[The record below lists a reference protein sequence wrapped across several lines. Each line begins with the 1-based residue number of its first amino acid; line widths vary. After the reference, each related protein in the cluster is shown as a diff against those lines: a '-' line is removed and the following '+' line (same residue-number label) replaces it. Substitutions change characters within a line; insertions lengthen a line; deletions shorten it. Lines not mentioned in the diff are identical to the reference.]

1 MESALCFWFFSIE
14 SCRYSGSIFASPSVH
29 PAFSSSFRMFFAVS
43 ITAYLSIPA
52 ILVPGV
58 FMIVSVSFH
67 LPSVPYI
74 YMIVSLRNF
83 VNIFLSLYGTFFV
96 DLLYSTW
103 YCVIRKKVNDMT
115 QGERVKEVRKA
126 LGLTLDKFG
135 EKVGVKKQT
144 VSRIENGVNNVTDQ
158 MVLSICREFNVNYD
172 FLMNGEGEM
181 FDDLPQ
187 TVLDELCAQYDL
199 DDLDRTLVEMY
210 IEMPEQVRDY
220 LKQEI
225 RKRFLKE
232 DTKK

>member
-1 MESALCFWFFSIE
+1 
-14 SCRYSGSIFASPSVH
+14 
-29 PAFSSSFRMFFAVS
+29 
-43 ITAYLSIPA
+43 
-52 ILVPGV
+52 
-58 FMIVSVSFH
+58 
-67 LPSVPYI
+67 
-74 YMIVSLRNF
+74 
-83 VNIFLSLYGTFFV
+83 
-96 DLLYSTW
+96 
-103 YCVIRKKVNDMT
+103 MT
-115 QGERVKEVRKA
+115 QGERVKEIRKA

-158 MVLSICREFNVNYD
+158 MVLSICREFNVSYEY
-172 FLMNGEGEM
+172 LTNGEGEM

-232 DTKK
+232 DAKK

>member
-1 MESALCFWFFSIE
+1 
-14 SCRYSGSIFASPSVH
+14 
-29 PAFSSSFRMFFAVS
+29 
-43 ITAYLSIPA
+43 
-52 ILVPGV
+52 
-58 FMIVSVSFH
+58 
-67 LPSVPYI
+67 
-74 YMIVSLRNF
+74 
-83 VNIFLSLYGTFFV
+83 
-96 DLLYSTW
+96 
-103 YCVIRKKVNDMT
+103 MT
-115 QGERVKEVRKA
+115 QGERVKEIRKA

-172 FLMNGEGEM
+172 YLMNGEGEM

-225 RKRFLKE
+225 RKRFLKD

>member
-1 MESALCFWFFSIE
+1 
-14 SCRYSGSIFASPSVH
+14 
-29 PAFSSSFRMFFAVS
+29 
-43 ITAYLSIPA
+43 
-52 ILVPGV
+52 
-58 FMIVSVSFH
+58 
-67 LPSVPYI
+67 
-74 YMIVSLRNF
+74 
-83 VNIFLSLYGTFFV
+83 
-96 DLLYSTW
+96 
-103 YCVIRKKVNDMT
+103 MT

-210 IEMPEQVRDY
+210 IEMPEQVREY

>member
-1 MESALCFWFFSIE
+1 
-14 SCRYSGSIFASPSVH
+14 
-29 PAFSSSFRMFFAVS
+29 
-43 ITAYLSIPA
+43 
-52 ILVPGV
+52 
-58 FMIVSVSFH
+58 
-67 LPSVPYI
+67 
-74 YMIVSLRNF
+74 
-83 VNIFLSLYGTFFV
+83 
-96 DLLYSTW
+96 
-103 YCVIRKKVNDMT
+103 MT

-210 IEMPEQVRDY
+210 LEMPEQVRDY

>member
-1 MESALCFWFFSIE
+1 
-14 SCRYSGSIFASPSVH
+14 
-29 PAFSSSFRMFFAVS
+29 
-43 ITAYLSIPA
+43 
-52 ILVPGV
+52 
-58 FMIVSVSFH
+58 
-67 LPSVPYI
+67 
-74 YMIVSLRNF
+74 
-83 VNIFLSLYGTFFV
+83 
-96 DLLYSTW
+96 
-103 YCVIRKKVNDMT
+103 MT
-115 QGERVKEVRKA
+115 QGERVKEIRKA

-172 FLMNGEGEM
+172 YLMNGEGEM

-187 TVLDELCAQYDL
+187 TVLDELCVQYDL

-210 IEMPEQVRDY
+210 LEMPEQVRDY

>member
-1 MESALCFWFFSIE
+1 
-14 SCRYSGSIFASPSVH
+14 
-29 PAFSSSFRMFFAVS
+29 
-43 ITAYLSIPA
+43 
-52 ILVPGV
+52 
-58 FMIVSVSFH
+58 
-67 LPSVPYI
+67 
-74 YMIVSLRNF
+74 
-83 VNIFLSLYGTFFV
+83 
-96 DLLYSTW
+96 
-103 YCVIRKKVNDMT
+103 MT

-220 LKQEI
+220 LKREI

>member
-1 MESALCFWFFSIE
+1 
-14 SCRYSGSIFASPSVH
+14 
-29 PAFSSSFRMFFAVS
+29 
-43 ITAYLSIPA
+43 
-52 ILVPGV
+52 
-58 FMIVSVSFH
+58 
-67 LPSVPYI
+67 
-74 YMIVSLRNF
+74 
-83 VNIFLSLYGTFFV
+83 
-96 DLLYSTW
+96 
-103 YCVIRKKVNDMT
+103 MT

-158 MVLSICREFNVNYD
+158 MVLLICREFNVNYD

>member
-1 MESALCFWFFSIE
+1 
-14 SCRYSGSIFASPSVH
+14 
-29 PAFSSSFRMFFAVS
+29 
-43 ITAYLSIPA
+43 
-52 ILVPGV
+52 
-58 FMIVSVSFH
+58 
-67 LPSVPYI
+67 
-74 YMIVSLRNF
+74 
-83 VNIFLSLYGTFFV
+83 
-96 DLLYSTW
+96 
-103 YCVIRKKVNDMT
+103 MT

-144 VSRIENGVNNVTDQ
+144 VSRIENSVNNVTDQ

-181 FDDLPQ
+181 FDGLPQ

>member
-1 MESALCFWFFSIE
+1 
-14 SCRYSGSIFASPSVH
+14 
-29 PAFSSSFRMFFAVS
+29 
-43 ITAYLSIPA
+43 
-52 ILVPGV
+52 
-58 FMIVSVSFH
+58 
-67 LPSVPYI
+67 
-74 YMIVSLRNF
+74 
-83 VNIFLSLYGTFFV
+83 
-96 DLLYSTW
+96 
-103 YCVIRKKVNDMT
+103 MT

-232 DTKK
+232 DKKK

>member
-1 MESALCFWFFSIE
+1 
-14 SCRYSGSIFASPSVH
+14 
-29 PAFSSSFRMFFAVS
+29 
-43 ITAYLSIPA
+43 
-52 ILVPGV
+52 
-58 FMIVSVSFH
+58 
-67 LPSVPYI
+67 
-74 YMIVSLRNF
+74 
-83 VNIFLSLYGTFFV
+83 
-96 DLLYSTW
+96 
-103 YCVIRKKVNDMT
+103 MT

>member
-1 MESALCFWFFSIE
+1 
-14 SCRYSGSIFASPSVH
+14 
-29 PAFSSSFRMFFAVS
+29 
-43 ITAYLSIPA
+43 
-52 ILVPGV
+52 
-58 FMIVSVSFH
+58 
-67 LPSVPYI
+67 
-74 YMIVSLRNF
+74 
-83 VNIFLSLYGTFFV
+83 
-96 DLLYSTW
+96 
-103 YCVIRKKVNDMT
+103 MT

-225 RKRFLKE
+225 RKRFLRE
-232 DTKK
+232 DVKK

>member
-1 MESALCFWFFSIE
+1 
-14 SCRYSGSIFASPSVH
+14 
-29 PAFSSSFRMFFAVS
+29 
-43 ITAYLSIPA
+43 
-52 ILVPGV
+52 
-58 FMIVSVSFH
+58 
-67 LPSVPYI
+67 
-74 YMIVSLRNF
+74 
-83 VNIFLSLYGTFFV
+83 
-96 DLLYSTW
+96 
-103 YCVIRKKVNDMT
+103 MT

-199 DDLDRTLVEMY
+199 DDLDRTLVEIY
-210 IEMPEQVRDY
+210 IEMPEQVRNY

-232 DTKK
+232 DAKK

>member
-1 MESALCFWFFSIE
+1 
-14 SCRYSGSIFASPSVH
+14 
-29 PAFSSSFRMFFAVS
+29 
-43 ITAYLSIPA
+43 
-52 ILVPGV
+52 
-58 FMIVSVSFH
+58 
-67 LPSVPYI
+67 
-74 YMIVSLRNF
+74 
-83 VNIFLSLYGTFFV
+83 
-96 DLLYSTW
+96 
-103 YCVIRKKVNDMT
+103 MT

-199 DDLDRTLVEMY
+199 DDLDRTLVEKY

-225 RKRFLKE
+225 RKRF
-232 DTKK
+232 KKKKKKK

>member
-1 MESALCFWFFSIE
+1 
-14 SCRYSGSIFASPSVH
+14 
-29 PAFSSSFRMFFAVS
+29 
-43 ITAYLSIPA
+43 
-52 ILVPGV
+52 
-58 FMIVSVSFH
+58 
-67 LPSVPYI
+67 
-74 YMIVSLRNF
+74 
-83 VNIFLSLYGTFFV
+83 
-96 DLLYSTW
+96 
-103 YCVIRKKVNDMT
+103 MT

-187 TVLDELCAQYDL
+187 TVLDELCTQYDL

>member
-1 MESALCFWFFSIE
+1 
-14 SCRYSGSIFASPSVH
+14 
-29 PAFSSSFRMFFAVS
+29 
-43 ITAYLSIPA
+43 
-52 ILVPGV
+52 
-58 FMIVSVSFH
+58 
-67 LPSVPYI
+67 
-74 YMIVSLRNF
+74 
-83 VNIFLSLYGTFFV
+83 
-96 DLLYSTW
+96 
-103 YCVIRKKVNDMT
+103 MT

-232 DTKK
+232 DNRVGG

>member
-1 MESALCFWFFSIE
+1 
-14 SCRYSGSIFASPSVH
+14 
-29 PAFSSSFRMFFAVS
+29 
-43 ITAYLSIPA
+43 
-52 ILVPGV
+52 
-58 FMIVSVSFH
+58 
-67 LPSVPYI
+67 
-74 YMIVSLRNF
+74 
-83 VNIFLSLYGTFFV
+83 
-96 DLLYSTW
+96 
-103 YCVIRKKVNDMT
+103 MT

-144 VSRIENGVNNVTDQ
+144 VSRIENGVNNITDQ

>member
-1 MESALCFWFFSIE
+1 
-14 SCRYSGSIFASPSVH
+14 
-29 PAFSSSFRMFFAVS
+29 
-43 ITAYLSIPA
+43 
-52 ILVPGV
+52 
-58 FMIVSVSFH
+58 
-67 LPSVPYI
+67 
-74 YMIVSLRNF
+74 
-83 VNIFLSLYGTFFV
+83 
-96 DLLYSTW
+96 
-103 YCVIRKKVNDMT
+103 MT

-199 DDLDRTLVEMY
+199 DDLDKSLVEMY
-210 IEMPEQVRDY
+210 LEMPEQVREY